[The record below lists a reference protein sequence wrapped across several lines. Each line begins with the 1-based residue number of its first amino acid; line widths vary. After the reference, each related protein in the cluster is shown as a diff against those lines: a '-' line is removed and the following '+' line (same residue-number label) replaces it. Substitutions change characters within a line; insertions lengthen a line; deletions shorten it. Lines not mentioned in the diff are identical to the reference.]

1 MLRNVVG
8 ANERNRQYDAETS
21 IETRIVGSIMET
33 GMIVN
38 RDRSILIFV
47 RNGEYLQVIFC

>member
-21 IETRIVGSIMET
+21 IETRIVESIVET
-33 GMIVN
+33 GMIVS
-38 RDRSILIFV
+38 RDRSILVLV
-47 RNGEYLQVIFC
+47 RNGEYLRIIFC

>member
-1 MLRNVVG
+1 MLRNLVG

-38 RDRSILIFV
+38 RDRSILALV
-47 RNGEYLQVIFC
+47 RNGEYLQIIFC

>member
-21 IETRIVGSIMET
+21 IEMRIVGSIMET
-33 GMIVN
+33 GMTVN
-38 RDRSILIFV
+38 RDRSILVLV
-47 RNGEYLQVIFC
+47 RNGEYLQIIFC

>member
-38 RDRSILIFV
+38 RDRSILVLV
-47 RNGEYLQVIFC
+47 RNGEYLQIIFC